1 MITTFCFFLVIGH
14 GEEHNQWSAFVY
26 HNMNGSGDGEVKS
39 TQLSGELQSELHS
52 TGTLLSLPASRNSN
66 YVVRNDSL
74 SLLLQSADEPKSN
87 TVKNGLIKYTSVNTT
102 YTPDDNLRYENEPA
116 KKTPLKYVSSPFRA
130 KNPSESRNL
139 QCGRNH
145 DTATLIVK
153 NHKADHIE
161 QSSVTKV
168 DHLDEENKAFRK
180 SVFSPLHDKKNG
192 NITSSIAPTA
202 PKIVKDEESTIK
214 KIRIDDEE
222 QGQTIKKI
230 PNVIMGLAAPYRQFR
245 SNENKSK
252 LSTSKEKISSC
263 SSEFVFRGLCKILS
277 AHKIPILLVVVIY
290 FLFITFGAAFLLK
303 KSFAIPGLRFQVSRL
318 SENVDELE
326 VQVDRFHDQVD
337 NLEANIQNLT
347 GQVDRLETENDRF
360 ALQNDIL
367 TANNAEYA
375 LQNSQLEAR
384 NQEYKALNVALN
396 ISLENYRFLN
406 LQLHQE
412 NEHYKNLNDQLNQ
425 TVLLFSSEVSS
436 LQDVRDN
443 LTSSVWSFQNLTS
456 TLHLEV
462 GSISQKNIVL
472 NHTIAALQDIK
483 ESLEINNEYY
493 RQLNANLSTVV
504 SFLNATSNFIGGTFD
519 SIVSYLS
526 STIIVNRNLVLNQLY
541 LTMRQIVNNWRCGI
555 TDTFL
560 EPWVDDTSTPI
571 GIDSYLDVLNFINT
585 TVFSQ
590 LCISLSDFE
599 LFLGNR
605 YAFLK
610 SPSDISLSQLSSG
623 LNVYTTATLKHYFPG
638 EGQKGL
644 TAVSWDQA
652 NFKCTN
658 LPSSLRFYLFHQP

>member
-1 MITTFCFFLVIGH
+1 MH
-14 GEEHNQWSAFVY
+14 
-26 HNMNGSGDGEVKS
+26 HNMDGRDDAQVQF

-52 TGTLLSLPASRNSN
+52 TGTLVSLPASRNSN
-66 YVVRNDSL
+66 YAVMNGSL
-74 SLLLQSADEPKSN
+74 SLLLQSADEPKSSA
-87 TVKNGLIKYTSVNTT
+87 VENGLIKYTSVNTT
-102 YTPDDNLRYENEPA
+102 ATPDDNQRDENEPA

-130 KNPSESRNL
+130 KIPSESHNL
-139 QCGRNH
+139 PFGRNH
-145 DTATLIVK
+145 DTATLIIK
-153 NHKADHIE
+153 NHAADHIE
-161 QSSVTKV
+161 KSSVTKV
-168 DHLDEENKAFRK
+168 DQLDEKNEAIRK
-180 SVFSPLHDKKNG
+180 SDFFPLHDKNNG
-192 NITSSIAPTA
+192 NVTASMKLAA

-214 KIRIDDEE
+214 KIRIDDVE
-222 QGQTIKKI
+222 QGQSIKKI
-230 PNVIMGLAAPYRQFR
+230 PNILMGLASPYRQFR
-245 SNENKSK
+245 SNEKKSK

-263 SSEFVFRGLCKILS
+263 SSEFVFRGLCKVLS
-277 AHKIPILLVVVIY
+277 PYKIPILLVGVIY
-290 FLFITFGAAFLLK
+290 LLFVTCGAAFLLK
-303 KSFAIPGLRFQVSRL
+303 KSFSIPGLRLQVSRL
-318 SENVDELE
+318 SENIHELE

-337 NLEANIQNLT
+337 KLEANIQNLT

-360 ALQNDIL
+360 ATQNDIL
-367 TANNAEYA
+367 TANNAAYA
-375 LQNSQLEAR
+375 LQNSQLEAH

-425 TVLLFSSEVSS
+425 TVLLFSSQVSS

-443 LTSSVWSFQNLTS
+443 LTSSVRSFQNLTS
-456 TLHLEV
+456 ILHFEM
-462 GSISQKNIVL
+462 GSISQKNIAL
-472 NHTIAALQDIK
+472 NQTVAALQDIK

-541 LTMRQIVNNWRCGI
+541 LAMRQIVNNWRCGI

-560 EPWVDDTSTPI
+560 DPWVDDTSAPI

-605 YAFLK
+605 YAFLGA
-610 SPSDISLSQLSSG
+610 PSDISLSQLSSG

-644 TAVSWDQA
+644 TALSWDQA

-658 LPSSLRFYLFHQP
+658 LPSSLRFHLFN